1 MTPQPRQTGYT
12 LLEVVLATAV
22 MAVGLIAV
30 FGMTDIAR
38 KKAVNAAELA
48 EVQLQCQ
55 TLLNEE
61 LAKQTPLRPVAPRP
75 LAGIPNWYAGLYIE
89 PAAEINGHT
98 EMYAVHIAAQKLSP
112 VDGTP
117 QSPPFHLIRWIPKH
131 RAEIPQE
138 QNTMTDEQEFSD
150 PFQ

>member
-1 MTPQPRQTGYT
+1 MSQKIPQQTGYT

-22 MAVGLIAV
+22 MAIGLLAV
-30 FGMTDIAR
+30 FGMTSTAR
-38 KKAVNAAELA
+38 KKAADAAELA

-61 LAKQTPLRPVAPRP
+61 LSKQTPVKPIAPK
-75 LAGIPNWYAGLYIE
+75 LLIGIPNWYAGLYIE
-89 PAAEINGHT
+89 PASGN
-98 EMYAVHIAAQKLSP
+98 EMYAVHIAAQKISP
-112 VDGTP
+112 IDGTP
-117 QSPPFHLIRWIPKH
+117 QSAPFHLIRWVSKH

-138 QNTMTDEQEFSD
+138 QNMMTDEQEFSD